1 MFESLSR
8 RIHDASFELGSEPGL
23 SDVEVLANYL
33 AAIFDDADDVKA
45 NQSKGVIP
53 LFHESGIASSLHD
66 VSKKDLNLGLFTNHL
81 RSMMALNKR
90 SLS

>member
-1 MFESLSR
+1 MSKSWQIIWQHGWR
-8 RIHDASFELGSEPGL
+8 RN
-23 SDVEVLANYL
+23 DVN
-33 AAIFDDADDVKA
+33 A

-66 VSKKDLNLGLFTNHL
+66 VSKKDLNLGLFTNRL

-90 SLS
+90 SFA

>member
-1 MFESLSR
+1 MSKPW
-8 RIHDASFELGSEPGL
+8 RISGSNL
-23 SDVEVLANYL
+23 
-33 AAIFDDADDVKA
+33 DDADDGKA

-66 VSKKDLNLGLFTNHL
+66 VSKKDLNLGLFTNRL